1 MSSTLLQTF
10 DQSGKNTLATRQR
23 CELIYRLKCN
33 EKCKCWLTVFEYGV
47 RASSLD
53 SVRPLLQA
61 HPKVCEKLKAL
72 MVEWAEEFQKDPQ
85 LGLMGATIKS
95 LKEEG
100 VSFPSASSQ
109 VSGARQ

>member
-1 MSSTLLQTF
+1 
-10 DQSGKNTLATRQR
+10 
-23 CELIYRLKCN
+23 
-33 EKCKCWLTVFEYGV
+33 
-47 RASSLD
+47 
-53 SVRPLLQA
+53 
-61 HPKVCEKLKAL
+61 

-109 VSGARQ
+109 VSGARR

>member
-1 MSSTLLQTF
+1 MFRS
-10 DQSGKNTLATRQR
+10 
-23 CELIYRLKCN
+23 
-33 EKCKCWLTVFEYGV
+33 
-47 RASSLD
+47 
-53 SVRPLLQA
+53 LLQA

-100 VSFPSASSQ
+100 VSFPSPSSQ
-109 VSGARQ
+109 VSGAQRLSSRS